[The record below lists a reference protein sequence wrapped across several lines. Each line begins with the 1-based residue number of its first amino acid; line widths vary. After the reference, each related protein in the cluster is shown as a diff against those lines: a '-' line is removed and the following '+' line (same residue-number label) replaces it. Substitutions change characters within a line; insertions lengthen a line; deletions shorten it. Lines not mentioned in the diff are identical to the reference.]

1 MEGLEPEKWIGAL
14 YDKIVEITEE
24 VNEQTIRSA
33 KVLGVSDQ
41 TLEGM
46 TLGRYLESLII
57 HKKLQ
62 NGRQHIRP
70 DSDNQISV

>member
-1 MEGLEPEKWIGAL
+1 MEGIEPEKWIGAL
-14 YDKIVEITEE
+14 YDKIIEITEE

-62 NGRQHIRP
+62 NGRQYIRP
-70 DSDNQISV
+70 DSDNQISL

>member
-14 YDKIVEITEE
+14 YDKIIEITEE

-62 NGRQHIRP
+62 NGRQYIRP

>member
-1 MEGLEPEKWIGAL
+1 MDGLEPEKWIGAL
-14 YDKIVEITEE
+14 YDKIIEITEE

-46 TLGRYLESLII
+46 TLGEVFGIFDYS
-57 HKKLQ
+57 
-62 NGRQHIRP
+62 
-70 DSDNQISV
+70 

>member
-14 YDKIVEITEE
+14 YDKIIEITEE

-62 NGRQHIRP
+62 NGRQYIRP
-70 DSDNQISV
+70 DSDNQISL

>member
-1 MEGLEPEKWIGAL
+1 LEGLEPEKWIGAL
-14 YDKIVEITEE
+14 YDKIIEITEE

-62 NGRQHIRP
+62 NGRQYIRP

>member
-1 MEGLEPEKWIGAL
+1 MEDLEPEKWIGAL
-14 YDKIVEITEE
+14 YDKIIEITEE

-62 NGRQHIRP
+62 NGRQYIRP

>member
-1 MEGLEPEKWIGAL
+1 MEGIEPEKWIGAL
-14 YDKIVEITEE
+14 YDKIIEITEE

-62 NGRQHIRP
+62 NGRQYIRP